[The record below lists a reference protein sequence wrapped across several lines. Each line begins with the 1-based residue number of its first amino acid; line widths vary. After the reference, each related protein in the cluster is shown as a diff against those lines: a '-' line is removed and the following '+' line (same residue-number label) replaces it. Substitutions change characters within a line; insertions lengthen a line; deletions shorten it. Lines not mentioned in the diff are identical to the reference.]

1 MEDERQMRRC
11 LELAREALAS
21 GEVPVGAVIVRD
33 RQILG
38 EGTECT
44 RALLDHS
51 AHAELRAVQAACQTL
66 RSTDLRGCTLYSS
79 VEPCV
84 LCAYVI
90 RRAGL
95 SRVVFGIAAG
105 QAGGW
110 TSRYALLRDASLDGW
125 PPLPEV
131 SSGLLAVECEDLMRL
146 YSQR

>member
-1 MEDERQMRRC
+1 MRRC
-11 LELAREALAS
+11 LELAREALTR
-21 GEVPVGAVIVRD
+21 GEVPVGAVVARGERIA
-33 RQILG
+33 G

-51 AHAELRAVQAACQTL
+51 AHAEVQAIRAACQNL
-66 RSTDLRGCTLYSS
+66 HSADLRGFTLYST

-95 SRVVFGIAAG
+95 SRVLFGIAAG

-110 TSRYALLRDASLDGW
+110 TSRYALLRDGSLDGW
-125 PPLPEV
+125 PPPPEV
-131 SSGLLAVECEDLMRL
+131 SSGVLAEECEDLMRL